1 MNNNQRCPRC
11 NSFVSMRDNFCPRCG
26 FQFQKSKNDLEI
38 LKEHINGVYEIGTMI
53 ESSNLFNDKERFPL
67 ISPLKVNPNSNISKI
82 FLDDFFIFLSILGI
96 SDGVLHDNEVTFM
109 NYIFNSNWTKLD
121 LVPMIE
127 AALERDITGLPL
139 SFMMLH
145 ELDEFR
151 KKEGNSNLEQTELLF
166 IDYEMMGKLFI
177 SIDGNIDREEV
188 NVFNNYMSNLR
199 GNLNKFK
206 LIEYPAFTRASNSE
220 DNGGYGNN
228 FGFSNKTSNTSNQ
241 NMSSYEKEEESEQE
255 LLDKGIKQLKYGNY
269 QEAEN
274 ALKKVVKINPNNDL
288 AWSKLCVLYR
298 NINNNSEAL
307 KSINRAIEIDST
319 DAQYW
324 FNKGDTLFWLGNFNE
339 SILCFDNAIELDPDE
354 CDDAHAIKGMALI
367 RLNNMSDAV
376 LELSQSL
383 QINPNNELAL
393 SAIKHTDALNID
405 ITIED
410 DIKSRKEN
418 LPPELCAK
426 LRSMSENIMS
436 LNGMGI
442 DIEFEFNR
450 YGKSRLKHGS
460 KEYFFNVDELDGA
473 HAYISATCGQK
484 MAEKVDLSNFDI
496 EKYWDMLDD

>member
-11 NSFVSMRDNFCPRCG
+11 NSFVSMRDKFCPRCG
-26 FQFQKSKNDLEI
+26 FRFQKSKNDLEI
-38 LKEHINGVYEIGTMI
+38 LKEHINGFYEIGTMI

-96 SDGVLHDNEVTFM
+96 SDGVLHDNEVTFI

-127 AALERDITGLPL
+127 AALKTDLTGLPL
-139 SFMMLH
+139 SFMVLH
-145 ELDEFR
+145 ELDVFR
-151 KKEGNSNLEQTELLF
+151 KEEDNSNLEQTELLF

-228 FGFSNKTSNTSNQ
+228 FGFSNKTHDTSNQ
-241 NMSSYEKEEESEQE
+241 NVSSYEKEEETEQE
-255 LLDKGIKQLKYGNY
+255 LLDKGIKQLEYENY

-288 AWSKLCVLYR
+288 AWNKLCVLYR

-319 DAQYW
+319 NAQYW
-324 FNKGDTLFWLGNFNE
+324 FNKGDTLFWSGNFEE
-339 SILCFDNAIELDPDE
+339 SIICFDNAIELDPDE
-354 CDDAHAIKGMALI
+354 CDDALAIKGMALI
-367 RLNNMSDAV
+367 RLNKMSDG
-376 LELSQSL
+376 ELCLAKSL
-383 QINPNNELAL
+383 GVNPKNELAL
-393 SAIKHTDALNID
+393 SAIKRTDALKVGISQ
-405 ITIED
+405 ED
-410 DIKSRKEN
+410 EIRSLKEN

-426 LRSMSENIMS
+426 LRMMSWDIGS
-436 LNGMGI
+436 LQQLGI

-460 KEYFFNVDELDGA
+460 KEYFFNVDELEGA
-473 HAYISATCGQK
+473 QAYISLLSSEK
-484 MAEKVDLSNFDI
+484 MAENVDFSNFDI
-496 EKYWDMLDD
+496 EKYL